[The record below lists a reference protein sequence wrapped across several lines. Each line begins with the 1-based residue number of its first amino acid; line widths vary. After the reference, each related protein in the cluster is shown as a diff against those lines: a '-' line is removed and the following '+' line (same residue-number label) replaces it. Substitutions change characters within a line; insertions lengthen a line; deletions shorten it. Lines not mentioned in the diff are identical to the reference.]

1 MDQPLYGIWI
11 GDVFFCFSGEM
22 SEPKVDAWMKVMRR
36 MELPAGRRPFAQSG
50 LRLAELKSGPVSA
63 ASKETFSRR
72 AGRNKRLPG
81 RMVEGLALSAEQ
93 AYDLLLEWD
102 EKLVARQGIQAGAEM
117 RYWHIAAKFAEKLL
131 REGKILPDSR
141 VIAGTGRRSSQASLR
156 GVWKP
161 LLTGEDREMFARL
174 AESIPMI
181 GLSALSLFAAGEP
194 AGISQAKA
202 EVLYS
207 FLVAMIDAEV
217 RRMFRDAGYG
227 KFRAYQANYRRG
239 SSPHAHL
246 WWNSMFDATAE
257 LAVQGTA
264 EDMAELEEEIRD
276 HNGAEV
282 PLPEAG
288 VLEERIGELGLVV
301 RLEPPLENRE
311 SKAVEMPSDML
322 PQWRMSFWATD
333 ESDPAVLLPA
343 AMLWKQPETRM
354 VVRGRTYEHVQQR
367 LLMQLGRAAECSS
380 IVSLFIRTASP
391 VGGMMEAGDV
401 YAFLKEDIPRLRKAG
416 ITVQI
421 PSRWTREGKKRAG
434 LKLKVK
440 SPQPQEKR
448 SSSENTRLGMEQMVS
463 FEPQAVLDGRTLT
476 AAEMAEIVKNGVP
489 MIPLDGGWIE
499 VDLNEIKQV
508 LRFIRRHEEGEIS
521 FNELMHIYA
530 EEEDALW
537 NGLHIFEIETNP
549 MLTNLM
555 EGSGWRDVEKRTVPE
570 GLHGTLRPYQERGF
584 QWLATMRDLGFG
596 ACLADD
602 MGLGKTIQV
611 ITCMLDQPV
620 TAPRLIVCPTSL
632 LGNWQ
637 RELERFAPEMQLYI
651 HHGSRRPRG
660 EEFAAEARSHDIV
673 LTTYH
678 LAGRDGE
685 DLRQIEWS
693 SIILDE
699 AQYIKNYRTKQAQSV
714 MKLNAPH
721 RIAMTGTPV
730 ENRLSELWSIFQ
742 FLNPGYLGTASSF
755 RHNYN
760 TGAGPEMENK
770 LTTLRKLVSP
780 FMLRRL
786 KSDPDIR
793 RDLPDKIELK
803 SYCYMTVEQAGM
815 YQSVV
820 SDMLGRM
827 SNTEGITRKGIVL
840 SSLTK
845 LKQICDHPYLLHNT
859 GKGDTGKQERSGKMA
874 RLIELLDMIRDS
886 GEAALVFTQYVEMG
900 ELLTARLSKHYGQ
913 EPFFLHGGVSKSNRD
928 DMISLFQ
935 QGEGP
940 PLFVLSLKAGGVGL
954 NLTRA
959 NHVIHYDRWWN
970 PAVENQA
977 TDRVFRI
984 GQQRNVQVHKLI
996 CQGTLEER
1004 IDELIESKKSLAEQ
1018 VVGAGEQWLTEMSDE
1033 ELKQLVSL
1041 QSAEWGADE

>member
-36 MELPAGRRPFAQSG
+36 LQLPAGIRPFAQSG
-50 LRLAELKSGPVSA
+50 LRLAELKSGPVNGNA
-63 ASKETFSRR
+63 PTTREPIVRR

-93 AYDLLLEWD
+93 AYDLLLAWD
-102 EKLVARQGIQAGAEM
+102 EQAITAQGIKPGGEMVYWQTVAR
-117 RYWHIAAKFAEKLL
+117 FARKLL
-131 REGKILPDSR
+131 RDGKIVPDSR
-141 VIAGTGRRSSQASLR
+141 IVAGTGRRSAQASLY

-161 LLTGEDREMFARL
+161 LLVGEDREIFAKL
-174 AESIPMI
+174 AEAIPMI
-181 GLSALSLFAAGEP
+181 GLSALSLFASSEP
-194 AGISQAKA
+194 PVASRARA
-202 EVLYS
+202 EVLHS
-207 FLVAMIDAEV
+207 FLVAMMDAEI
-217 RRMFRDAGYG
+217 RRMLRDAGYG
-227 KFRAYQANYRRG
+227 KFRMYQANYRRG
-239 SSPHAHL
+239 TSPQAHL
-246 WWNSMFDATAE
+246 WWNTLYDASSE

-264 EDMAELEEEIRD
+264 EDMAVLEQDIRV
-276 HNGAEV
+276 HSYAEV
-282 PLPEAG
+282 PVPEAG
-288 VLEERIGELGLVV
+288 AVSSTAGELSLVV
-301 RLEPPLENRE
+301 RLEPPQEQGAAGMQE
-311 SKAVEMPSDML
+311 
-322 PQWRMSFWATD
+322 WRMSFWAGD

-343 AMLWKQPETRM
+343 ALLWRHEDDDLM
-354 VVRGRTYEHVQQR
+354 VRGRTYQHVQR
-367 LLMQLGRAAECSS
+367 SMLSQLGQAAECSP
-380 IVSLFIRTASP
+380 IVRYWIDHSHP
-391 VGGMMEAGDV
+391 VGGTLEAADV
-401 YAFLKEDIPRLRKAG
+401 YAFLKNDVPRLRKAG
-416 ITVQI
+416 IIVQI
-421 PSRWTREGKKRAG
+421 PSRWTREGKRRTG

-440 SPQPQEKR
+440 TSQLHEKR
-448 SSSENTRLGMEQMVS
+448 SPNESARLGMEQMVS
-463 FEPQAVLDGRTLT
+463 FEPEAVLDGRTLSS
-476 AAEMAEIVKNGVP
+476 AELAEIVKNGVP
-489 MIPLDGGWIE
+489 LIQLDGGWVE

-530 EEEDALW
+530 EEQDALW

-549 MLTNLM
+549 LLSSLM
-555 EGSGWRDVEKRTVPE
+555 EGSAWRELSKREVPE

-602 MGLGKTIQV
+602 MGLGKTVQV

-637 RELERFAPEMQLYI
+637 RELERFAPDMQMYI

-660 EEFAAEARSHDIV
+660 EEFIAEAKAHDIV

-685 DLRQIEWS
+685 DLRQVEWS
-693 SIILDE
+693 SIVLDE

-742 FLNPGYLGTASSF
+742 FLNPGYLGTSSAF
-755 RHNYN
+755 RQTYN
-760 TGAGPEMENK
+760 TAMGPEAEGRLSM
-770 LTTLRKLVSP
+770 LRKLVAP

-803 SYCYMTVEQAGM
+803 SYCYMTVEQASM

-820 SDMLGRM
+820 SDMLGKM
-827 SNTEGITRKGIVL
+827 SNSEGITRKGIVL

-845 LKQICDHPYLLHNT
+845 LKQICDHPYLIGT
-859 GKGDTGKQERSGKMA
+859 SGKQDTGKQERSGKMA

-900 ELLTARLSKHYGQ
+900 ELLTARLGRHYGQ
-913 EPFFLHGGVSKSNRD
+913 EPFFLHGGVSKASRD
-928 DMISLFQ
+928 EMIGLFQ

-940 PLFVLSLKAGGVGL
+940 PIFVLSLKAGGVGL

-1004 IDELIESKKSLAEQ
+1004 IDELIESKKTLAEQ

-1041 QSAEWGADE
+1041 QAAEWGTEE

>member
-36 MELPAGRRPFAQSG
+36 VQLPAGSRPFAQSG

-63 ASKETFSRR
+63 SKEPVPRR

-81 RMVEGLALSAEQ
+81 RMVEGLALTAEQ
-93 AYDLLLEWD
+93 AYDLLLSWD
-102 EKLVARQGIQAGAEM
+102 EKIITSQGIQPGSEM
-117 RYWHIAAKFAEKLL
+117 KYWQTVARFAEKLL
-131 REGKILPDSR
+131 REGKIVPDSK
-141 VIAGTGRRSSQASLR
+141 VVAGTGRRSSQASLH

-161 LLTGEDREMFARL
+161 LLVGEDREMFAKL
-174 AESIPMI
+174 AEAIPMI
-181 GLSALSLFAAGEP
+181 GLSALSLFSSSEP
-194 AGISQAKA
+194 PVASRARA
-202 EVLYS
+202 EVLHS
-207 FLVAMIDAEV
+207 FLVAMMDAEV
-217 RRMFRDAGYG
+217 RRMLRDAGYG
-227 KFRAYQANYRRG
+227 KFRMYQANYRRG
-239 SSPHAHL
+239 SSPQAHL
-246 WWNSMFDATAE
+246 WWNTLFDASAE

-264 EDMAELEEEIRD
+264 EDMAELEKEIRS

-288 VLEERIGELGLVV
+288 SSSDTHGELSLVV
-301 RLEPPLENRE
+301 RLEPPAASEPGSYND
-311 SKAVEMPSDML
+311 AL
-322 PQWRMSFWATD
+322 PPALQEWRMSFWAGD

-343 AMLWKQPETRM
+343 ALLWRHEECRL
-354 VVRGRTYEHVQQR
+354 VVRGRTYEQVQQSM
-367 LLMQLGRAAECSS
+367 LIQLGRASECSD
-380 IVSLFIRTASP
+380 IVRFWIDHPHP
-391 VGGMMEAGDV
+391 VGGMLEAADV
-401 YAFLKEDIPRLRKAG
+401 YTFLKEDVPRLRKAG

-421 PSRWTREGKKRAG
+421 PSRWTREGKRRTG

-440 SPQPQEKR
+440 TAQPHEKR
-448 SSSENTRLGMEQMVS
+448 SPNEHSRLGMEQMVS
-463 FEPQAVLDGRTLT
+463 FEPQAVLDGKTLS
-476 AAEMAEIVKNGVP
+476 AAELAEIVKNGVP
-489 MIPLDGGWIE
+489 LIPLDGGWVE

-530 EEEDALW
+530 EEQDALW
-537 NGLHIFEIETNP
+537 NGLHIFEIESNP
-549 MLTNLM
+549 LLNNLM
-555 EGSGWRDVEKRTVPE
+555 DGSAWRNLPKREVPE

-602 MGLGKTIQV
+602 MGLGKTVQV
-611 ITCMLDQPV
+611 ITCMLDQPAD
-620 TAPRLIVCPTSL
+620 APRLIICPTSL

-637 RELERFAPEMQLYI
+637 RELERFSPEMKIYI
-651 HHGSRRPRG
+651 HHGSRRPRAQ
-660 EEFAAEARSHDIV
+660 EFIHEARSHNIV

-685 DLRQIEWS
+685 DLRQVEWS
-693 SIILDE
+693 SIVLDE

-755 RHNYN
+755 RQTYN
-760 TGAGPEMENK
+760 AATGPEAEGK
-770 LTTLRKLVSP
+770 LTTLRKLVAP

-815 YQSVV
+815 YQNVV

-827 SNTEGITRKGIVL
+827 SNSEGITRKGIVL

-845 LKQICDHPYLLHNT
+845 LKQICDHPYLIGGS
-859 GKGDTGKQERSGKMA
+859 GKTDTGKQERSGKMA

-900 ELLTARLSKHYGQ
+900 ELLTSRLGRHYGQ
-913 EPFFLHGGVSKSNRD
+913 EPFFLHGGVSKASRD
-928 DMISLFQ
+928 EMIRLFQ

-940 PLFVLSLKAGGVGL
+940 PIFVLSLKAGGVGL

-959 NHVIHYDRWWN
+959 NHVVHYDRWWN

-1004 IDELIESKKSLAEQ
+1004 IDELIESKKTLAEQ

-1041 QSAEWGADE
+1041 QAAEWGTEE

>member
-36 MELPAGRRPFAQSG
+36 LQLPAGTRPFAQSG
-50 LRLAELKSGPVSA
+50 LRLAELKSGPVSTSGTREPA
-63 ASKETFSRR
+63 VRR
-72 AGRNKRLPG
+72 AGRSKRLPG

-93 AYDLLLEWD
+93 AYDLLLNWD
-102 EKLVARQGIQAGAEM
+102 EQVITAQGITPGAEM
-117 RYWHIAAKFAEKLL
+117 VYWQTVARFARKLL
-131 REGKILPDSR
+131 RDGKIVPDSR
-141 VIAGTGRRSSQASLR
+141 IVAGTGRRSAQASLY

-161 LLTGEDREMFARL
+161 LLVGEDREMFAKL
-174 AESIPMI
+174 AEAIPMI
-181 GLSALSLFAAGEP
+181 GLSALSLFASSEP
-194 AGISQAKA
+194 PVASRARA
-202 EVLYS
+202 EVLHS
-207 FLVAMIDAEV
+207 FLVAMMDAEV
-217 RRMFRDAGYG
+217 RRMLRDAGYG
-227 KFRAYQANYRRG
+227 KFRMYQASYRRG
-239 SSPHAHL
+239 TSPQAHL
-246 WWNSMFDATAE
+246 WWNTLFDASSE

-264 EDMAELEEEIRD
+264 EDMAILEQEIREHSHAD
-276 HNGAEV
+276 V
-282 PLPEAG
+282 PVPEAG
-288 VLEERIGELGLVV
+288 AVSSTAGELSLVV
-301 RLEPPLENRE
+301 RLEPPQEQGGY
-311 SKAVEMPSDML
+311 SDTTASGL
-322 PQWRMSFWATD
+322 PEWRMSFWAGD
-333 ESDPAVLLPA
+333 ESDTAVLLPA
-343 AMLWKQPETRM
+343 ALLWRHEEDDLM
-354 VVRGRTYEHVQQR
+354 VRGRTYEQVQR
-367 LLMQLGRAAECSS
+367 SMLSQLGQAAECSS
-380 IVSLFIRTASP
+380 IVRYWIDHAHP
-391 VGGMMEAGDV
+391 VGGTLEAADV
-401 YAFLKEDIPRLRKAG
+401 YTFLKNDVPRLRKAG
-416 ITVQI
+416 IIVQI
-421 PSRWTREGKKRAG
+421 PSRWTREGKRRTG

-440 SPQPQEKR
+440 TSQLHEKR
-448 SSSENTRLGMEQMVS
+448 SPHESARLGMEQMVS
-463 FEPQAVLDGRTLT
+463 FEPEAVLDGRTLSS
-476 AAEMAEIVKNGVP
+476 AELAEIVKNGVP
-489 MIPLDGGWIE
+489 IIPLDGGWVE

-530 EEEDALW
+530 EEQDALW

-549 MLTNLM
+549 LLSSLM
-555 EGSGWRDVEKRTVPE
+555 EGSAWRDLSKREVPE

-620 TAPRLIVCPTSL
+620 KAPRLIVCPTSL

-637 RELERFAPEMQLYI
+637 RELERFAPDMQMYI

-660 EEFAAEARSHDIV
+660 EEFIAEAKAHDIV

-685 DLRQIEWS
+685 DLRQVEWS
-693 SIILDE
+693 SIVLDE

-742 FLNPGYLGTASSF
+742 FLNPGYLGTSSAF
-755 RHNYN
+755 RQTYN
-760 TGAGPEMENK
+760 TLMGPEAETR
-770 LTTLRKLVSP
+770 LSTLRKLVAP

-820 SDMLGRM
+820 SDMLGKM
-827 SNTEGITRKGIVL
+827 SSSEGITRKGIVL

-845 LKQICDHPYLLHNT
+845 LKQICDHPYLIGGS
-859 GKGDTGKQERSGKMA
+859 GKQDTGKQERSGKMA

-900 ELLTARLSKHYGQ
+900 ELLTARLGRHYGE
-913 EPFFLHGGVSKSNRD
+913 EPFFLHGGVSKASRD
-928 DMISLFQ
+928 EMISLFQ

-940 PLFVLSLKAGGVGL
+940 PIFVLSLKAGGVGL

-959 NHVIHYDRWWN
+959 NHVVHYDRWWN

-1041 QSAEWGADE
+1041 QSAEWGTEE